1 MILHSDQI
9 SSGLFL
15 CIYQYLRFS
24 ARIFNGIID
33 QIAYSIHHMNFIYR
47 TDEMIGFKLALQ
59 SSAGI
64 LDNEHKMFSCF
75 SDHFIDIY
83 LSLIYLQFSPIQL
96 RLLQDPLDV
105 LIHPVIFTLN
115 HGIEFQDLF
124 PVVQYLIFHNSRSS
138 QRYRRYRGLEF
149 VRHIIDKIVLD
160 DR

>member
-1 MILHSDQI
+1 
-9 SSGLFL
+9 
-15 CIYQYLRFS
+15 
-24 ARIFNGIID
+24 
-33 QIAYSIHHMNFIYR
+33 MNFIYR
-47 TDEMIGFKLALQ
+47 TDEMIGFKLTLQ
-59 SSAGI
+59 SSARI

-124 PVVQYLIFHNSRSS
+124 PVVQYLILHNSRSS
-138 QRYRRYRGLEF
+138 QRYRRYRSLEF